1 MKTTA
6 SFNIKLD
13 KKQKIELITMKLGLK
28 IGRPVKWTEL
38 MNVLVDNF
46 SEDAATFIENKEKE
60 KQKNKKD

>member
-38 MNVLVDNF
+38 INVLVDNF

>member
-46 SEDAATFIENKEKE
+46 SEDAAIFIENKEKE